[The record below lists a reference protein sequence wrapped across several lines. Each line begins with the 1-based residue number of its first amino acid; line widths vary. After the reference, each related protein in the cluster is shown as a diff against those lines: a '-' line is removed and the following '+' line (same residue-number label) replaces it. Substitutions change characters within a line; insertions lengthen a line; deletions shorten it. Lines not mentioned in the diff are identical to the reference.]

1 MPYSNYNRNGNYN
14 NNRGYGGPRFGGGYN
29 NNGYGGGGYNNGGY
43 DRYEPMP
50 NIPFELG
57 QMVRHR
63 ATGTELSVIRI
74 GREQVECRMPD
85 LTSAWFY
92 VHELEP
98 MESTAPQK

>member
-1 MPYSNYNRNGNYN
+1 MPYNNYNRNGNYN

-29 NNGYGGGGYNNGGY
+29 NNGYGNGYNNGGY

>member
-1 MPYSNYNRNGNYN
+1 MSYNNYNNRNGYRGGYD
-14 NNRGYGGPRFGGGYN
+14 NRGYGRNPGY
-29 NNGYGGGGYNNGGY
+29 GGYNNGGY
-43 DRYEPMP
+43 DGRYEAAPP
-50 NIPFELG
+50 IPFELG

-63 ATGTELSVIRI
+63 ATGTELSIIRI

-98 MESTAPQK
+98 MDNSAPQK

>member
-1 MPYSNYNRNGNYN
+1 MYNNYNNRNGGYRGGYD
-14 NNRGYGGPRFGGGYN
+14 NRGYGRGGYN
-29 NNGYGGGGYNNGGY
+29 GGYNNGNY
-43 DRYEPMP
+43 DRYEPAP
-50 NIPFELG
+50 PIPFELG

-98 MESTAPQK
+98 MDNGAPQK